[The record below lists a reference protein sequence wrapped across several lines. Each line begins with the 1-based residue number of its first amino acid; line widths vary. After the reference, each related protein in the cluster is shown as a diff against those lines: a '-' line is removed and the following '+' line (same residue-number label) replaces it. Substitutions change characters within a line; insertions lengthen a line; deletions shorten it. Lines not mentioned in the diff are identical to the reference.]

1 MKLIALILSF
11 ILGLTTATSANEK
24 FFTPKFI
31 GDVQIYLSD
40 RAVNGC
46 WTNLKETR
54 EYAEEQLQMYG
65 YTVAKHRLLEYPD
78 TKETLDLYKPLV
90 MGLPEQFSEEDRY
103 NILLDVMQKDRFIL
117 MIEVNAE
124 RSRSGCF
131 GATSVTLERL
141 AMGFHNR
148 ALMRAIAAEY
158 DTVGVNY
165 QNFNISI
172 LDNVKTFISNIDGFR
187 VPQIPRADAD
197 Q

>member
-1 MKLIALILSF
+1 MKQLALILSF
-11 ILGLTTATSANEK
+11 TLGLTNTVYANEK
-24 FFTPKFI
+24 FFTSNLV
-31 GDVQIYLSD
+31 GDVQIYLND

-54 EYAEEQLQMYG
+54 EYAEEQLQMNG
-65 YTVAKHRLLEYPD
+65 YTVAKHKLLEHPD

-90 MGLPEQFSEEDRY
+90 MGLPEPFSEEDRY

-131 GATSVTLERL
+131 GATRVTLERM

-148 ALMRAIAAEY
+148 ALMRAIAAEL

-165 QNFNISI
+165 ENFNIAI
-172 LDNVKTFISNIDGFR
+172 LDDVKSFISSIDSYR

>member
-1 MKLIALILSF
+1 MKLITLFLSF
-11 ILGLTTATSANEK
+11 TFGLTTTISANEK
-24 FFTPKFI
+24 FFTPKLI
-31 GDVQIYLSD
+31 GTVQVHLSD

-65 YTVAKHRLLEYPD
+65 YTVAKHKLLEHPD

-90 MGLPEQFSEEDRY
+90 MGLPEPFSEEDRY

-117 MIEVNAE
+117 VIEVNAE

-131 GATSVTLERL
+131 GATRVTLERMT
-141 AMGFHNR
+141 MGFHNR
-148 ALMRAIAAEY
+148 ALMKAIAAEF

-165 QNFNISI
+165 QNFNIAI
-172 LDNVKTFISNIDGFR
+172 LDNVKTFVSDIDAFR
-187 VPQIPRADAD
+187 VPQFSRAETA